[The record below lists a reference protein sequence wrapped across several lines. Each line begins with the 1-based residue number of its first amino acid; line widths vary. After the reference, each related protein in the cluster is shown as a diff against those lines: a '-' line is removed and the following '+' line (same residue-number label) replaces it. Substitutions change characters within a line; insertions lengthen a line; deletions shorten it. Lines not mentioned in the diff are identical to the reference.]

1 MSQED
6 RFLET
11 VRLLYN
17 AVWNGDLDAAP
28 RVLHPDVV
36 WTAIESAPD
45 AGTRRGY
52 AECRA
57 HMQDWLDDFEFEP
70 FVVQSRGLTTDGRLV
85 CDHMA
90 AATGKGSGLR
100 TEIRYWAVY
109 GFSGDGRIRE
119 IHEYASTQEALEA
132 AGLKE

>member
-1 MSQED
+1 MSEKE
-6 RFLET
+6 FLET

-17 AVWNGDLDAAP
+17 AVWTGDLDAAP
-28 RVLHPDVV
+28 SVLHPDVV

-57 HMQDWLDDFEFEP
+57 HMQDWLDHFEFEP
-70 FVVQSRGLTTDGRLV
+70 FTVQSMGVSTEGRLV
-85 CDHMA
+85 CDQIA

-100 TEIRYWAVY
+100 TEIHYWAAY
-109 GFSGDGRIRE
+109 DFSADGRIRE
-119 IHEYASTQEALEA
+119 IHEYASTHEALEA
-132 AGLKE
+132 AGLEG